1 MGAALQRCRAG
12 DPDRVR
18 LARWWDVARLRA
30 RSLARR
36 PGVEAELEREL
47 QFHIEQETA
56 ENFAR
61 GMRPEDARAAAL
73 RRLGGVAQ
81 VQEECRDMRR
91 VQYFEQTLQD
101 LRYALRSL
109 GKAPGFTTVI
119 VLTLA
124 LAIGANSAIFSVIE
138 GVLLKPLPYS
148 APDRLV
154 RIFYHNPKY
163 ARFPFNHFDL
173 RDIRGMS
180 RTLSGLAGYT
190 RSDVQLSGAGDPIK
204 LSAFRVTAGFF
215 GLLGLH
221 PAAGRDFT
229 TVDELPDARVAIL
242 SDRVWRKQFG
252 ATPDILG
259 RKLLLDARPFTVVGV
274 MPPGTDHPGN
284 EYNPVAYGDTV
295 DLWIPFTFEGNPA
308 RRGAHYIEAIGRM
321 KPGVTVAQA
330 QSEVTALLDQ
340 IGRTYAASKEWT
352 AIAVPLQREIVG
364 SKERLLLVLLGA
376 VGLVLLIACV
386 NAANLLL
393 ARATARQRE
402 IAVRTALGAGRGRL
416 IRQMLTESLL
426 LALAGGVAGALLA
439 VGGIRALVAMLP
451 AGFPR
456 AASIALDGG
465 VFAYTFLIAAGAGV
479 VFGLVPAIQAA
490 RFDIQRSLREG
501 GRGSTAGGRQTRLRS
516 ALVTG
521 EVALAC
527 VLMIGAGLL
536 LRSFLNLLHADP
548 GFRPQHVLTA
558 TVSLPTETYRD
569 TEAIMRFYEGLV
581 ARVESLPGVQAAGA
595 GSDLPWTGWD
605 DNAGGWMIEGGP
617 ESLRDQ
623 THARYHVASADYFR
637 ALGIPLLRGRF
648 FTSSDTTK
656 TPNVL
661 IVNRALAERYW
672 PGRNPVGSR
681 ITFDDHPK
689 ETDWITIVGV
699 VGDVK
704 DQPNSPA
711 AAPGF
716 WWPATQ
722 MPWSFNRASIVLRAA
737 ADPGPLAAY
746 LRSTVR
752 SLDGGLAVAD
762 LRLMD
767 QIAGESYS
775 TPRFTVFLLG
785 LFAALALALAATG
798 IYGVIAY
805 TVSQRM
811 HEFGM
816 RIALGAGR
824 GDVLRLVLGQGVKLA
839 AIGIGAGLIGGA
851 ALSQLLGNLLYGVK
865 RLDPATFVAVAAV
878 ALGVAVVA
886 CYVPALRA
894 TGADP
899 MQSLRSE

>member
-1 MGAALQRCRAG
+1 MGAALRRRRAG
-12 DPDRVR
+12 DPDGVIVG
-18 LARWWDVARLRA
+18 RWWDVVRLRA
-30 RSLARR
+30 RSLVRGG
-36 PGVEAELEREL
+36 PVEAELDREL
-47 QFHIEQETA
+47 QFHIEQETL
-56 ENFAR
+56 ENIEK
-61 GMRPEDARAAAL
+61 GMRPEEARAAAL
-73 RRLGGVAQ
+73 RRLGGIAQ

-91 VQYFEQTLQD
+91 VQYLEQMGQD
-101 LRYALRSL
+101 LRYAARSL
-109 GKAPGFTTVI
+109 AKAPGFTTVM

-138 GVLLKPLPYS
+138 GVLLKPLPYA

-154 RIFYHNPKY
+154 RLFYHNPKY

-215 GLLGLH
+215 GVLGLH
-221 PAAGRDFT
+221 PAAGREFDT
-229 TVDELPDARVAIL
+229 KDEIPDGRAAIL
-242 SDRVWRKQFG
+242 SDRVWHKQFG
-252 ATPDILG
+252 AAPDILG
-259 RKLLLDARPFTVVGV
+259 RKILLDARPFTVVGV
-274 MPPGTDHPGN
+274 MPPGTEHPGN

-295 DLWIPFTFEGNPA
+295 DLWIPFTFEGSIAN
-308 RRGAHYIEAIGRM
+308 RGPHYTEAIGRM
-321 KPGVTVAQA
+321 KPGVTAAQA

-340 IGRTYAASKEWT
+340 LGKTYEASKGWT
-352 AIAVPLQREIVG
+352 AVAVPLQQEIVG
-364 SKERLLLVLLGA
+364 GNERLLLVLLGA

-426 LALAGGVAGALLA
+426 LALAGGALGALLA
-439 VGGIRALVAMLP
+439 VGGVRALVAILP

-465 VFAYTFLIAAGAGV
+465 VFAFTLLIAAGAGI
-479 VFGLVPAIQAA
+479 VFGLVPAVQAA

-501 GRGSTAGGRQTRLRS
+501 GRGSTAGGRQTSLRS
-516 ALVTG
+516 VLVTG

-558 TVSLPTETYRD
+558 TISLPRENYRD
-569 TEAIMRFYEGLV
+569 VEPVMRFYNGLLE
-581 ARVESLPGVQAAGA
+581 RVQTLNGVQFAGA

-605 DNAGGWMIEGGP
+605 DNAGGWMIEGGS
-617 ESLRDQ
+617 ESVRDQ

-637 ALGIPLLRGRF
+637 ALGIPLLRGRYF
-648 FTSSDTTK
+648 ARSDTPK

-661 IVNRALAERYW
+661 IINRALAERYW
-672 PGRNPVGSR
+672 PGANPVGSR

-689 ETDWITIVGV
+689 DADWITIVGV

-704 DQPNSPA
+704 DQPNKA
-711 AAPGF
+711 AAEPGF

-722 MPWSFNRASIVLRAA
+722 MPWSFNRASIVLRATG
-737 ADPGPLAAY
+737 DPGPLAAQ

-752 SLDGGLAVAD
+752 SLDPGLAVAD

-767 QIAGESYS
+767 EIAGESYS
-775 TPRFTVFLLG
+775 TPRFTVFLVG
-785 LFAALALALAATG
+785 LFAALALALAASG
-798 IYGVIAY
+798 VYGVIAY

-811 HEFGM
+811 PEFGM
-816 RIALGAGR
+816 RMALGAGR
-824 GDVLRLVLGQGVKLA
+824 GDVLRLVLGQGLRLA
-839 AIGIGAGLIGGA
+839 AIGTAAGLVGGA
-851 ALSQLLGNLLYGVK
+851 VLAQVLGSLLYGVK
-865 RLDPATFVAVAAV
+865 RVDPATFAAV
-878 ALGVAVVA
+878 AGVALVVAALA